1 MLQKIEIDWEIHKLI
16 ESERRGFDEPPY
28 KALRRLLG
36 LPENSEHEMT
46 QKPTAVSTG
55 VPWIEDGVVV
65 PHGSLARMEYDYGRQ
80 VYEGKFL
87 NGKLVVN
94 GMEFHTLS
102 GAASEVAITK
112 AVLPD
117 MIARG
122 SGNNAGIFFRLRKLQ
137 QLVIGTANFERK
149 HWLEGFA
156 LK

>member
-94 GMEFHTLS
+94 GMEFDTLS

-112 AVLPD
+112 AGLKTQLNGWLYWKVKFPGETDWKAL
-117 MIARG
+117 
-122 SGNNAGIFFRLRKLQ
+122 SRLRHK
-137 QLVIGTANFERK
+137 
-149 HWLEGFA
+149 
-156 LK
+156 